1 MASTCDQDK
10 AAGAWAQIKAQ
21 NARPSRN
28 ENAKSRMSTLSRPLV
43 ASVHLASERERESA
57 RLIRVSSP
65 VQDEHEQV
73 LAYQR
78 SRNSLTSSL
87 VACGVPILYFCTW
100 RIMLP
105 TSVNITSALP
115 STMSAVASAPISTP
129 KS

>member
-1 MASTCDQDK
+1 MGADQ
-10 AAGAWAQIKAQ
+10 GAECETIAERECKIA
-21 NARPSRN
+21 NVDAITALGGFGTPSER
-28 ENAKSRMSTLSRPLV
+28 E
-43 ASVHLASERERESA
+43 SERERESA